1 MSGRKCNNCG
11 STDIEVDNARGD
23 AVCTNCGSVLEDNI
37 IVSEVQFEENA
48 HGASSAVGQFV
59 ASDSRGGATSYGKFP
74 VSIGTES
81 REVTL
86 RKARQGI
93 AMLCSQ
99 LRLNNHC
106 IETACNFFKMALIRN
121 LTRGRRNTH
130 IYAACVYITC
140 RTEGTSHLLI
150 DISDVLQIC
159 CYELGR
165 TYLKL
170 SQSLCINIPSIDPCI
185 YIMRYAN
192 KLDFR
197 EKTHEVSMTA
207 QRLVQRMKKDS
218 IHSGRRPSGLCGAA
232 LLLAARMHDFGRTP
246 NDIVRIVKIHES
258 TLRKRL
264 FEFGET
270 PSSALTVDEFMA
282 VDLEAEQDPPAFKA
296 ARKKDK
302 ERLQK
307 LEEQTTEF
315 NQLQAEI
322 DAALDREMN
331 GRGGKRRRSK
341 YDFIE
346 LQDSDQFIEESN
358 LSVIRECVSDAGVV
372 DGTTE
377 PDPQGGGGAKVEH
390 KACIPEGLKPDLKA
404 MCKVEVA
411 VPEKA
416 SEQDDGELIT
426 DDLNDDEMD
435 AYIMTEEEANTK
447 NQLWMQLNEEYL
459 KELQVKEER
468 AAKQREEGKP
478 EKKKR
483 RTTKRKA
490 IGPSS
495 TAREAI
501 EKILQEK
508 KISNKINYDILK
520 TLTDG
525 GPTGG
530 EPSSA
535 PTVSTSSTTTTT
547 STAAVASTKGNDI
560 DILSWV
566 RQKPEK
572 VLSGGSTTSKSE
584 GNTSG
589 GGGSAGNTKPSPNI
603 GPLGSSRKRQQP
615 VLQATLP
622 VVVSD
627 GTEDVTKM
635 KEGGSTPKAAQD
647 TIDDFDEEVDGEP
660 EPEPESEHKSLADM
674 LNTGDDDDY
683 YDYEEDY

>member
-1 MSGRKCNNCG
+1 
-11 STDIEVDNARGD
+11 
-23 AVCTNCGSVLEDNI
+23 
-37 IVSEVQFEENA
+37 
-48 HGASSAVGQFV
+48 
-59 ASDSRGGATSYGKFP
+59 
-74 VSIGTES
+74 
-81 REVTL
+81 
-86 RKARQGI
+86 
-93 AMLCSQ
+93 
-99 LRLNNHC
+99 
-106 IETACNFFKMALIRN
+106 
-121 LTRGRRNTH
+121 
-130 IYAACVYITC
+130 
-140 RTEGTSHLLI
+140 
-150 DISDVLQIC
+150 
-159 CYELGR
+159 
-165 TYLKL
+165 
-170 SQSLCINIPSIDPCI
+170 
-185 YIMRYAN
+185 MRYAN

-358 LSVIRECVSDAGVV
+358 MSVIRECVSDAGVV
-372 DGTTE
+372 DGTADPDQRGSGE
-377 PDPQGGGGAKVEH
+377 PKVEH

-404 MCKVEVA
+404 MCKVEVT

-525 GPTGG
+525 PTGG

-535 PTVSTSSTTTTT
+535 TPASTSSVSTT
-547 STAAVASTKGNDI
+547 STSAATTKGSDI

-572 VLSGGSTTSKSE
+572 VLSGGNTTPKTE
-584 GNTSG
+584 GAGSSG
-589 GGGSAGNTKPSPNI
+589 TTGSTKPSPNI
-603 GPLGSSRKRQQP
+603 SPLGSRKRQQP

-622 VVVSD
+622 VVVTD
-627 GTEDVTKM
+627 GTEDATKM
-635 KEGGSTPKAAQD
+635 KEGGGTPKAVQD